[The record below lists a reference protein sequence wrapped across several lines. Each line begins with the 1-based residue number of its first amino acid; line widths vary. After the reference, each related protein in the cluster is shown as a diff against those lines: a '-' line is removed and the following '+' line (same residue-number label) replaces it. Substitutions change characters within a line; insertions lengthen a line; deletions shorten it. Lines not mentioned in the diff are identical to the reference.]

1 MAQDYNLECSDCL
14 CCSHPGLL
22 IRNSPAV
29 PPDNPPNPYT
39 VNPTGLQTPPSLS
52 VSWQDCQTDSI
63 YMSPSVSCVS
73 EDFDDLKHR
82 LLEIEKAMLGPD
94 PDETT
99 NYPLATAAE
108 NKWKEMME
116 IVAGGNL
123 RQTLLACARAV
134 ADGDN
139 LMANWL
145 MTELGPMVSV
155 YGEPLQR
162 LAAYMLEGL
171 VAKHASSGSFIYNS
185 LKCKEPP
192 PGSDLLS
199 YMRIIYELCPYIKFA
214 YLSANSTIMEAMRG
228 EKQIHIIDFQIAQG
242 TQWIGLIQ
250 GLGSLPGGPPFL
262 KITGIDDPTNAYAR
276 GGDLSIVGQRL
287 SHIAA
292 SCKVP
297 FEFYPVEVPACEV
310 QIEHFGV
317 KQGEAVA
324 VNFIL
329 QLHHIPDESVDV
341 VNHRDRILRMVKSL
355 SPKVV
360 TILEQE
366 SNTNTAPFFQRFG
379 ETLDYYNAMFES
391 IDVTLPRENKDR
403 TRVEQHCLAK
413 EIVNVIACEGAE
425 RVERH
430 ELFGKWKSRLGM
442 AGFSQIPLSPATH
455 ASLRSLLLKYHR
467 NYQCEERA
475 GALFLGWKNRDLV
488 VSSAWK

>member
-14 CCSHPGLL
+14 CCSHPALL
-22 IRNSPAV
+22 VRNSPAT
-29 PPDNPPNPYT
+29 PLENPPNCYAL
-39 VNPTGLQTPPSLS
+39 NPTALQTPPFT
-52 VSWQDCQTDSI
+52 VSQQDCQTDAI
-63 YMSPSVSCVS
+63 YTSPSVSCVS
-73 EDFDDLKHR
+73 DDLHDLKYR
-82 LLEIEKAMLGPD
+82 LLEIEKAMMGPD

-99 NYPLATAAE
+99 NYPLASDVE
-108 NKWKEMME
+108 NKWKQMRE

-123 RQTLLACARAV
+123 KQTLLACARAV
-134 ADGDN
+134 SDGDN

-145 MTELGPMVSV
+145 MTELGQMVSV
-155 YGEPLQR
+155 YGDPLQR

-171 VAKHASSGSFIYNS
+171 VAKHAFSGRFIYNS

-214 YLSANSTIMEAMRG
+214 YISANGTIMEAMRG
-228 EKQIHIIDFQIAQG
+228 EKQLHIIDFQIAQG

-250 GLGSLPGGPPFL
+250 ALGALPEAPPCL
-262 KITGIDDPTNAYAR
+262 KITGIDDPANAYAR

-287 SHIAA
+287 SQIAE

-297 FEFYPVEVPACEV
+297 FDFHPVEVPVCEV
-310 QIEHFGV
+310 QIEHLGV

-329 QLHHIPDESVDV
+329 QLHHIPDESVNV
-341 VNHRDRILRMVKSL
+341 ANHRDRILRMVKSL

-391 IDVTLPRENKDR
+391 IDVTLSRENKER

-425 RVERH
+425 REERH
-430 ELFGKWKSRLGM
+430 ELFGKWKSRLSM
-442 AGFSQIPLSPATH
+442 AGFNPVPLSPAIH
-455 ASLRSLLLKYHR
+455 ASVRSLLLKYHR
-467 NYQCEERA
+467 NYRCEERA

>member
-1 MAQDYNLECSDCL
+1 MAQDYNPQCSDCL
-14 CCSHPGLL
+14 CCSHPTVL
-22 IRNSPAV
+22 IRNSPTV
-29 PPDNPPNPYT
+29 PEENNPNSYALNLT
-39 VNPTGLQTPPSLS
+39 RFQTPSLS
-52 VSWQDCQTDSI
+52 VSQQDCQTDSI
-63 YMSPSVSCVS
+63 YTSSSVSCVS
-73 EDFDDLKHR
+73 EDLHDLKHT

-94 PDETT
+94 PDETA
-99 NYPLATAAE
+99 NYPLADAG
-108 NKWKEMME
+108 NKWMQMME
-116 IVAGGNL
+116 IVAGGL
-123 RQTLLACARAV
+123 KQTLLACARAV

-139 LMANWL
+139 DMTSLLMI
-145 MTELGPMVSV
+145 ELGQMVSV

-162 LAAYMLEGL
+162 LGAYMLEGL
-171 VAKHASSGSFIYNS
+171 VARHASSGSFIYNS

-214 YLSANSTIMEAMRG
+214 YLSANGTIMEAMRG
-228 EKQIHIIDFQIAQG
+228 ENQIHIIDFQIAQG
-242 TQWIGLIQ
+242 TQWMGLIQ
-250 GLGSLPGGPPFL
+250 SLGALPGGPPHL
-262 KITGIDDPTNAYAR
+262 KITGIDDPANAYAR

-287 SHIAA
+287 SQIAE

-297 FEFYPVEVPACEV
+297 FDFHPVEVPACEV
-310 QIEHFGV
+310 QIEHLGV

-366 SNTNTAPFFQRFG
+366 SNTNTAPFFQRFA

-391 IDVTLPRENKDR
+391 IDVTLPREHKDR

-430 ELFGKWKSRLGM
+430 EPFGKWRSRLGM
-442 AGFSQIPLSPATH
+442 AGFSPIPLSPTIH
-455 ASLRSLLLKYHR
+455 TSVRSLLLKYHR
-467 NYQCEERA
+467 NYRCEERA